1 MDEDYLEYNPFAN
14 VDDGSCLTF
23 KVFGC
28 TDPTQ
33 CNYDETATVNDDSC
47 YNNDLGCGCDAPAAE
62 QGYDCD
68 GNCLS
73 DVDSDGICDEFEIEG
88 CQDTLA
94 ANYNWFSTEEGFCEY
109 PGCTDSD
116 YLEYDSGANLDDGSC
131 ETLVIYGCMITTA
144 LNYNSLA
151 NVNDGSCIIISEGC
165 MNPLYVEYDENA
177 TIDDGSCAQ
186 FVILGCM
193 DINYVEFF
201 PPANTDDGS
210 CVTLVDGGCIDEM
223 YIEFNPEATVDDGS
237 CETLIVEGCMDDFFA
252 EFNSEAN
259 VDDGSC
265 DEEAL
270 IHCMDENATNYNP
283 FANVN
288 APEGHEFEC
297 EYWGCTDVTAFN
309 YDETADVDD
318 GSCIPFIE
326 GCMNDNY
333 IEYNPEANIND
344 NSCVNIIVEGC
355 TDETAVNFYEF
366 ANLDDGS
373 CVEWVEGCMDSEYLE
388 FSLDVTVDDGSC
400 LTPIVLGCMDESAAN
415 TNPNANTDDGS
426 CIYSLL
432 IVEYDLLGVSTYE
445 FEVEVVS
452 MEGYTLLWDF
462 GDDSYSNLDQVVH
475 TYESNGTYTVTITAS
490 NGQMALV
497 EELTIEINIPG
508 LSIDEIEDNVI
519 NEFFTDL
526 LGRRCLH
533 PNRGSIY
540 IRIREFESGKK
551 IRDKYL
557 YND

>member
-1 MDEDYLEYNPFAN
+1 MWNF
-14 VDDGSCLTF
+14 
-23 KVFGC
+23 
-28 TDPTQ
+28 
-33 CNYDETATVNDDSC
+33 
-47 YNNDLGCGCDAPAAE
+47 PA
-62 QGYDCD
+62 
-68 GNCLS
+68 
-73 DVDSDGICDEFEIEG
+73 
-88 CQDTLA
+88 
-94 ANYNWFSTEEGFCEY
+94 
-109 PGCTDSD
+109 
-116 YLEYDSGANLDDGSC
+116 
-131 ETLVIYGCMITTA
+131 
-144 LNYNSLA
+144 
-151 NVNDGSCIIISEGC
+151 
-165 MNPLYVEYDENA
+165 
-177 TIDDGSCAQ
+177 
-186 FVILGCM
+186 
-193 DINYVEFF
+193 
-201 PPANTDDGS
+201 ANTDDGS

-297 EYWGCTDVTAFN
+297 VYWGCTDVTAFN

-432 IVEYDLLGVSTYE
+432 IVEYDLSGVSTYE

-452 MEGYTLLWDF
+452 MEDYTLLWDF
-462 GDDSYSNLDQVVH
+462 GDGSYSSLDQVVH

-508 LSIDEIEDNVI
+508 LSIDEIEDDVI

-526 LGRRCLH
+526 LGRTCLH
-533 PNRGSIY
+533 PNRGSLY
-540 IRIREFESGKK
+540 IRTREYESGKK

>member
-1 MDEDYLEYNPFAN
+1 
-14 VDDGSCLTF
+14 
-23 KVFGC
+23 
-28 TDPTQ
+28 
-33 CNYDETATVNDDSC
+33 
-47 YNNDLGCGCDAPAAE
+47 
-62 QGYDCD
+62 
-68 GNCLS
+68 
-73 DVDSDGICDEFEIEG
+73 
-88 CQDTLA
+88 
-94 ANYNWFSTEEGFCEY
+94 
-109 PGCTDSD
+109 
-116 YLEYDSGANLDDGSC
+116 
-131 ETLVIYGCMITTA
+131 
-144 LNYNSLA
+144 
-151 NVNDGSCIIISEGC
+151 
-165 MNPLYVEYDENA
+165 
-177 TIDDGSCAQ
+177 
-186 FVILGCM
+186 
-193 DINYVEFF
+193 
-201 PPANTDDGS
+201 
-210 CVTLVDGGCIDEM
+210 
-223 YIEFNPEATVDDGS
+223 
-237 CETLIVEGCMDDFFA
+237 
-252 EFNSEAN
+252 
-259 VDDGSC
+259 
-265 DEEAL
+265 
-270 IHCMDENATNYNP
+270 MDENATNYNP

-297 EYWGCTDVTAFN
+297 VYWGCTDVTAFN

-333 IEYNPEANIND
+333 IEYNPEANISD

-373 CVEWVEGCMDSEYLE
+373 CIEWVEGCMDSEYLE

-452 MEGYTLLWDF
+452 MEGYTLLLWDF

-508 LSIDEIEDNVI
+508 LSVDKIEDDVI

-526 LGRRCLH
+526 LGRPCLAT
-533 PNRGSIY
+533 
-540 IRIREFESGKK
+540 K
-551 IRDKYL
+551 
-557 YND
+557 